1 MFVGA
6 SHLLRYYHKVKQE
19 LYVLTISSTLICF
32 ICVITYPFFSILQ
45 VRLKGN
51 LAYQGS
57 SGTYKSKKRRILS
70 ANFDSH
76 YWPFCKEQGNEHNA
90 ARLVLTQIIC
100 GDTLKDM
107 YDQVHEMTKKCNINL
122 DCNCCNDKK
131 AKLDKKASKSQ
142 NAQKVEKIEIKV
154 NHYYCFVCFFHSK
167 CSDALLVI
175 I

>member
-1 MFVGA
+1 MGTKIILFIIQ
-6 SHLLRYYHKVKQE
+6 LIFFDD
-19 LYVLTISSTLICF
+19 LYL
-32 ICVITYPFFSILQ
+32 FFLILQ
-45 VRLKGN
+45 VRMKGN

-57 SGTYKSKKRRILS
+57 SGTYKSKKRRIVS

-131 AKLDKKASKSQ
+131 DKLDKKASKSQ
-142 NAQKVEKIEIKV
+142 NTQKVEKIEIKV
-154 NHYYCFVCFFHSK
+154 
-167 CSDALLVI
+167 I
-175 I
+175 IIIFLYF

>member
-1 MFVGA
+1 M
-6 SHLLRYYHKVKQE
+6 
-19 LYVLTISSTLICF
+19 
-32 ICVITYPFFSILQ
+32 
-45 VRLKGN
+45 KGN

-57 SGTYKSKKRRILS
+57 SGTYKSKKRRIVS

-107 YDQVHEMTKKCNINL
+107 YDQVHEMTKACNINL

-131 AKLDKKASKSQ
+131 DKIDKKASKSQ

-154 NHYYCFVCFFHSK
+154 NHYYCFVCLKFAVIDFFILSAVMHF
-167 CSDALLVI
+167 
-175 I
+175 

>member
-1 MFVGA
+1 MVG
-6 SHLLRYYHKVKQE
+6 
-19 LYVLTISSTLICF
+19 
-32 ICVITYPFFSILQ
+32 
-45 VRLKGN
+45 
-51 LAYQGS
+51 
-57 SGTYKSKKRRILS
+57 

-154 NHYYCFVCFFHSK
+154 NHYYCFVCLKVAEIAFFILSAVMHFY
-167 CSDALLVI
+167 LVI
-175 I
+175 MYNKKGIKVPVF

>member
-1 MFVGA
+1 MVG
-6 SHLLRYYHKVKQE
+6 
-19 LYVLTISSTLICF
+19 
-32 ICVITYPFFSILQ
+32 
-45 VRLKGN
+45 
-51 LAYQGS
+51 
-57 SGTYKSKKRRILS
+57 

-131 AKLDKKASKSQ
+131 EKSDKKASKSQ
-142 NAQKVEKIEIKV
+142 NAQKVEKTEIKV
-154 NHYYCFVCFFHSK
+154 NHYYCFVFLKVAEINFFDSK
-167 CSDALLVI
+167 CIDALLLI
-175 I
+175 MYCAIYI

>member
-1 MFVGA
+1 M
-6 SHLLRYYHKVKQE
+6 
-19 LYVLTISSTLICF
+19 
-32 ICVITYPFFSILQ
+32 
-45 VRLKGN
+45 KGN

-57 SGTYKSKKRRILS
+57 SGTYKSKKRRIVS

-107 YDQVHEMTKKCNINL
+107 YDQVHEMTKVCNIHL

-131 AKLDKKASKSQ
+131 DKLDKKASKSQ
-142 NAQKVEKIEIKV
+142 NAQKVEKIEVK
-154 NHYYCFVCFFHSK
+154 
-167 CSDALLVI
+167 VI
-175 I
+175 IDIFFCMLEGC